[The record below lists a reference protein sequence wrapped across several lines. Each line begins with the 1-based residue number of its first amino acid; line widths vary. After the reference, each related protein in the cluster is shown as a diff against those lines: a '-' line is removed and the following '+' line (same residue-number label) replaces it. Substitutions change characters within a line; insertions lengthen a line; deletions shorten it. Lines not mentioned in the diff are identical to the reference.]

1 MFWDVC
7 YIFYL
12 EKLFVIN
19 KHEMTI
25 TSQKYTFDPGLRYE
39 VQQTKFLSFWA
50 IFCPFTPLTIQK
62 IKRDIIIL
70 HKCTKNHDHMLYC
83 YWDMVCDKCNYF
95 SFGLFFAV
103 LPPSSLKNHNIKKIK
118 KTLEIYNHFTQVYQK
133 SWSYALLFL
142 RSLLFFILGYFLLI
156 HPPNRPKNIN

>member
-118 KTLEIYNHFTQVYQK
+118 KPWRYIIILHKYTKNHGHMLYC
-133 SWSYALLFL
+133 SWDHC
-142 RSLLFFILGYFLLI
+142 YFSF
-156 HPPNRPKNIN
+156 